1 MNVFLSSAN
10 KEEAWTALEEKVK
23 SCTRCGLSASRKSVV
38 FGQGN
43 KNSRLVLIGEGP
55 GAEEDEQGIAFV
67 GKAGR
72 LLTQILSS
80 VGIQREDVFIMNIV
94 KCRPPGNRV
103 PSPDEMMACSPFLEA
118 QLALIRPEI
127 VVCLGNTPTRWLLRT
142 SEGITA
148 LRGRW
153 FQWRGIFLLPMFH
166 PSYLLR
172 NESRKKGSPKELT
185 WRDINSVKEK
195 LDGLKKDFRPT
206 PGPEGKNT
214 DA

>member
-1 MNVFLSSAN
+1 MRTF
-10 KEEAWTALEEKVK
+10 TAETCRFRPGEQKLT
-23 SCTRCGLSASRKSVV
+23 SCSYRR
-38 FGQGN
+38 
-43 KNSRLVLIGEGP
+43 GP

-72 LLTQILSS
+72 LLTQILAS
-80 VGIQREDVFIMNIV
+80 VGIEREDIFIMNIV

-118 QLALIRPEI
+118 QLRLPSSSGTRSLP
-127 VVCLGNTPTRWLLRT
+127 GNTPTRWLLRT

-148 LRGRW
+148 LREDGSSGAE
-153 FQWRGIFLLPMFH
+153 FPSLLPMFH

-185 WRDINSVKEK
+185 WRDINSVKKK
-195 LDGLKKDFRPT
+195 LDSLNKEIRQSPDRK
-206 PGPEGKNT
+206 EKN
-214 DA
+214 

>member
-1 MNVFLSSAN
+1 M
-10 KEEAWTALEEKVK
+10 
-23 SCTRCGLSASRKSVV
+23 SCTRCELSASRKRVV

-43 KNSRLVLIGEGP
+43 RNSRLVLIGEGP

-72 LLTQILSS
+72 LLTQILAS
-80 VGIQREDVFIMNIV
+80 VGIEREDIFIMNIV

-118 QLALIRPEI
+118 QLALLRPEL

-153 FQWRGIFLLPMFH
+153 FQWRGISLLPMFH

-195 LDGLKKDFRPT
+195 LDSLNKEIRQS
-206 PGPEGKNT
+206 PGPEGEKT